1 MARRWIVV
9 EVSLGRRRP
18 VAVAVPDDDGAA
30 VLAMSPAML
39 LPVLVVL
46 AAVPVPVLSVLSIM
60 AVLPVGI
67 AAPML
72 APVVVGERRRAR
84 QQERGA
90 ERQDDLVGHFFSDLS
105 KDRKSTRLNSSN

>member
-1 MARRWIVV
+1 MARLWIVV

-46 AAVPVPVLSVLSIM
+46 AAVPEIGRAHVRTPVTNAHLVCRLLLEKKTTDHPPP
-60 AVLPVGI
+60 LPPKTQAKRG
-67 AAPML
+67 
-72 APVVVGERRRAR
+72 RRRNNWTR
-84 QQERGA
+84 Q
-90 ERQDDLVGHFFSDLS
+90 
-105 KDRKSTRLNSSN
+105 TP